1 MTKHLLSVVALA
13 ALMVLSSCNKPTS
26 ATSNSASASAS
37 NVASTSVAPS
47 ASASVPLVSTSKAVP
62 VESVTLD
69 KTTATLKE
77 GETVT
82 LVATVL
88 PANATNNTGVI
99 WTTSDATIATVAD
112 GVVTA
117 VKAGTATISANAGGK
132 SGTCAV
138 TVTEAINKVSDITAA
153 GDYTV
158 IGKVV
163 AKDTKNI
170 VVNDGTGVIDVY
182 STEAVEVGDY
192 VKVKGTVAVF
202 NGIFEFSNSFT
213 ITKVTD
219 APAVTEAP
227 AIDLTKEIADGWGA
241 LTENTVAANKLYK
254 WTSGAAKSGNFWMLN
269 LPGSETKIEPSK
281 IDTTAYTI
289 AENKAYNVEAYFIGY
304 ETKNK
309 YASIVVTKLEATT
322 VAPTALT
329 ISAAGD
335 VDSLVRGNTLQMSV
349 AATPVYASNAVT
361 WSSSDTASD
370 SGIATADQVTIS
382 ETGLVTAPATATAH
396 AVTITATTTFE
407 GSTVSA
413 TFKLNIVAKL
423 LTITGQKLVTVG
435 EDITLTTTTSDSATA
450 TFTYTTDEAGAAFV
464 TIGTN
469 GKITG
474 KAVGTATITVA
485 ADGYTSATI
494 DIQVLDSLATV
505 GATAAATKF
514 EAKGVVLAV
523 ATTTYFVV
531 AEKIGTTTT
540 ALLCKLSNH
549 GLTKGEYVHIVGT
562 TTAATTSYPF
572 LLTVTSATELTSEDH
587 YTAPT
592 ITAADLTTK
601 AGNSTYFSTYTGI
614 VFDAIKVSSA
624 EVVISGTYVN
634 FSING
639 FTKGSINTTDT
650 VTAGF
655 YDITGFSYNVNSGGY
670 AAVIPVSF
678 AAATRPAATA
688 IAITGASTIAGNDTV
703 QLSTTSTG
711 DFGADDPVTWTSS
724 DTADDT
730 VVAANKVAVDANGLV
745 SAPKT
750 AVVGHT
756 VTITA
761 TSKTT
766 ATVTATKV
774 LTVTAAIT
782 RLTLDV
788 SDTNWPATAPTAAT
802 AYTIG
807 GVAIMAVGLN
817 KDTSG
822 NAQDGGDI
830 FVKKST
836 GYLYSTAATATNI
849 TEIQVTMSTNSS
861 AGGILG
867 VYTGTSA
874 LSTRT
879 ATTPITFSKGEVV
892 TFTPT
897 VANSTYFQV
906 SNTSTSSNIRFTK
919 IVVKILAA

>member
-1 MTKHLLSVVALA
+1 MT
-13 ALMVLSSCNKPTS
+13 
-26 ATSNSASASAS
+26 
-37 NVASTSVAPS
+37 
-47 ASASVPLVSTSKAVP
+47 
-62 VESVTLD
+62 
-69 KTTATLKE
+69 
-77 GETVT
+77 
-82 LVATVL
+82 
-88 PANATNNTGVI
+88 
-99 WTTSDATIATVAD
+99 
-112 GVVTA
+112 
-117 VKAGTATISANAGGK
+117 
-132 SGTCAV
+132 
-138 TVTEAINKVSDITAA
+138 
-153 GDYTV
+153 
-158 IGKVV
+158 
-163 AKDTKNI
+163 
-170 VVNDGTGVIDVY
+170 
-182 STEAVEVGDY
+182 
-192 VKVKGTVAVF
+192 
-202 NGIFEFSNSFT
+202 
-213 ITKVTD
+213 
-219 APAVTEAP
+219 
-227 AIDLTKEIADGWGA
+227 
-241 LTENTVAANKLYK
+241 
-254 WTSGAAKSGNFWMLN
+254 
-269 LPGSETKIEPSK
+269 
-281 IDTTAYTI
+281 
-289 AENKAYNVEAYFIGY
+289 
-304 ETKNK
+304 
-309 YASIVVTKLEATT
+309 
-322 VAPTALT
+322 
-329 ISAAGD
+329 
-335 VDSLVRGNTLQMSV
+335 
-349 AATPVYASNAVT
+349 
-361 WSSSDTASD
+361 
-370 SGIATADQVTIS
+370 
-382 ETGLVTAPATATAH
+382 
-396 AVTITATTTFE
+396 
-407 GSTVSA
+407 
-413 TFKLNIVAKL
+413 
-423 LTITGQKLVTVG
+423 
-435 EDITLTTTTSDSATA
+435 
-450 TFTYTTDEAGAAFV
+450 AGAAFV